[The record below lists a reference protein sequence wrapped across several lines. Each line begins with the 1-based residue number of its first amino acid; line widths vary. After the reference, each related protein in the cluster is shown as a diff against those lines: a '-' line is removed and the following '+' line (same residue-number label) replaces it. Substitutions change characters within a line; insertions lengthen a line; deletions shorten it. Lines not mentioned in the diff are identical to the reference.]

1 MRSERVAFL
10 ARPRDWLD
18 DVARRSP
25 ARLTLA
31 VFAGVIAVVTGLLQL
46 PIATAAGTRAPFVDS
61 LFTATSAVS
70 VTGLVTVDSATYW
83 STFGHGVIMVGIMVG
98 GLGVMTLASILAL
111 AVSRHIGLTQR
122 LLAQVETK
130 TEALG
135 EVGTLVRAVIIAS
148 LAITTSLSFAFIPRF
163 LTLGFGLG
171 ESIWHGWFMAVSTFN
186 NAGFVILPGGLA
198 GHAGDAWM
206 SLPILIGTF
215 IGAIGFP
222 VILTIS
228 SRLRDPRR
236 WSLHAKL
243 TITTSLLLWGIGAV
257 GIAAFEWSNSRTLGP
272 LSVGE
277 KLIASLTAGMTP
289 RSSGIDTVGVP
300 DMSEA
305 SWFLQDALMFVGGG
319 SASTAGGIK
328 VTTLAVM
335 VLAIIAE
342 ARGDTDIEAFG
353 RRLDP
358 SVVRLAIAVAFIGAT
373 MVGIATL
380 ALLLTT
386 DLHLNVVLFE
396 VISAF
401 ATSGLSTGIT
411 AGLPASAKY
420 ILLGLM
426 FAGRVGTITL
436 AAALALRHRRRII
449 RLPKERPI
457 VG

>member
-1 MRSERVAFL
+1 MRRDPLVIL
-10 ARPRDWLD
+10 ARPRDWID

-25 ARLTLA
+25 ARLTLG
-31 VFAGVIAVVTGLLQL
+31 VFVSVIVVVTALLQL
-46 PIATAAGTRAPFVDS
+46 PLATANGVRAPFVDS
-61 LFTATSAVS
+61 LFTATSAVC

-83 STFGHGVIMVGIMVG
+83 SSFGHGVIMVGIMVG

-135 EVGTLVRAVIIAS
+135 EVGTLIRAVVITS
-148 LAITTSLSFAFIPRF
+148 LAITAMLSFTFIPRF
-163 LTLGFGLG
+163 LALGFGVL
-171 ESIWHGWFMAVSTFN
+171 ESVWHGWFMSVSTFN
-186 NAGFVILPGGLA
+186 NAGFVILPGGLS
-198 GHAGDAWM
+198 GHEGDPWM
-206 SLPILIGTF
+206 SFPIILGTF
-215 IGAIGFP
+215 LGAIGFP
-222 VILTIS
+222 VILSIA
-228 SRLRDPRR
+228 SRLREPRR

-243 TITTSLLLWGIGAV
+243 TVATSLALWAVGAIGIGV
-257 GIAAFEWSNSRTLGP
+257 LEWANPRTLGT
-272 LSVGE
+272 LNVGE
-277 KLIASLTAGMTP
+277 KVVAALTAGMTP

-300 DMSEA
+300 EMHEA
-305 SWFLQDALMFVGGG
+305 TWFLQDALMFVGGG

-328 VTTLAVM
+328 VSTFAVM

-373 MVGIATL
+373 MVGVAAL
-380 ALLLTT
+380 ALLLLT

-401 ATSGLSTGIT
+401 ATCGLSTGIT

-420 ILLGLM
+420 VLIGLM
-426 FAGRVGTITL
+426 FAGRAGTITL
-436 AAALALRHRRRII
+436 AAALALRQRRRII

-457 VG
+457 IG